1 MYSSNNSLILKNSL
15 LTKRIIIN
23 TKYLVVNYIKQNNF
37 FNKIIGYNNIK

>member
-1 MYSSNNSLILKNSL
+1 MYSSNNSLI

-23 TKYLVVNYIKQNNF
+23 TKYLVVNYVKQNSY